1 MTKVN
6 GCISNTLCFQYRQAS
21 DQRQPPRQ
29 VRGEYLRRSK
39 HFNAGKRPRFA
50 RRLAASGARIGYV
63 AFPAHLQTL
72 ICLPSSD
79 DKFACEISLS
89 DLPNFFDPAF
99 KPKILDSAEIVDFH
113 VMRIH

>member
-1 MTKVN
+1 VIGHIRAFCVSIT
-6 GCISNTLCFQYRQAS
+6 GTFGGQITLFPVSQYALMMWYS
-21 DQRQPPRQ
+21 
-29 VRGEYLRRSK
+29 
-39 HFNAGKRPRFA
+39 
-50 RRLAASGARIGYV
+50 
-63 AFPAHLQTL
+63 PAHLQTL